1 MPARN
6 LDAIAK
12 ATLES
17 IVSSPSVE
25 MYNVGITMDADRR
38 RRQYALYSTPRP
50 WNHLAFLA
58 YGLTL
63 AQAQKLEKSLFEHC
77 KAFDKRSSL
86 YRKYSPVKE
95 GNYRKSAGGRAD
107 NGEQIYSVYIA
118 WLTGRRDR

>member
-6 LDAIAK
+6 LDAVAK

-17 IVSSPSVE
+17 IVSGRSVA
-25 MYNVGITMDADRR
+25 MYNVGITMNADRR
-38 RRQYALYSTPRP
+38 RRQYALYSGPQP

-58 YGLTL
+58 FGLTL
-63 AQAQKLEKSLFEHC
+63 VQAQALEKSLFEHC
-77 KAFDKRSSL
+77 KSFDKRSSI

-107 NGEQIYSVYIA
+107 DGEQIHSVYVA
-118 WLTGRRDR
+118 WRGPN